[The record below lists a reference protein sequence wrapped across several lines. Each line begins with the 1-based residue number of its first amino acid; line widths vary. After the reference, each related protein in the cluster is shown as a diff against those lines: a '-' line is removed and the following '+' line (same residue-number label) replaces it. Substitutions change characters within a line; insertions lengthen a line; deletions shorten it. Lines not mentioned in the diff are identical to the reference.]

1 LTSGGCARAPDE
13 VFETEAAEDV
23 MMTSFVSL
31 AKKEKQFLETL
42 KELVSIET
50 SSREIEGL
58 DRLSSLIAGRL
69 TSSRKCR
76 NASRIAPTRV

>member
-1 LTSGGCARAPDE
+1 
-13 VFETEAAEDV
+13 

-31 AKKEKQFLETL
+31 AKKEKQLFLETL

-76 NASRIAPTRV
+76 NASRISSYPSLRSK